1 MNGNKKIMPE
11 SFYSLDTEMSFDKI
25 KRAKDSGDFLV
36 VKVISWDSKK
46 ECLQVNL
53 GNDITGIIPLSEFT
67 IYPTKRS
74 GQLAPS
80 VYTFIS
86 KTVCACVIDSSSDN
100 IVLSRRRNMLKAFN
114 YLSSTQGETIS
125 CQITSIVS
133 YGFFTDVGHG
143 LAGLMHVSD
152 ITVDRI
158 YSPEILGFKTGQL
171 IDAKIISINDV
182 DYHLSLSHKDIF
194 DDISNIYNEG
204 DIIPGIILT
213 PIDESESGY
222 FIHIHPA
229 LGGIMNPPSEEK
241 IPYGTKVIVRIKA
254 FRKDNP
260 QKVKLAF
267 VAFDQS

>member
-25 KRAKDSGDFLV
+25 KRAKDSDDFLV

-114 YLSSTQGETIS
+114 YLSSTQDEIIS
-125 CQITSIVS
+125 CEISHIVG
-133 YGFFTDVGHG
+133 YGFFADVGHG
-143 LAGLMHVSD
+143 LAGLMHISEIAVSR
-152 ITVDRI
+152 TKE
-158 YSPEILGFKTGQL
+158 PGEFGFKVGQL
-171 IDAKIISINDV
+171 IDSKIISINNAN
-182 DYHLSLSHKDIF
+182 YHISLSHKDAF
-194 DDISNIYNEG
+194 NNIADLYSIG
-204 DIIPGIILT
+204 DIIPGTILS
-213 PIDESESGY
+213 PVDENKSGY

-229 LGGIMNPPSEEK
+229 FGGIMDPPSEEE
-241 IPYGTKVIVRIKA
+241 IPYGTKVVVRIKA
-254 FRKDNP
+254 FRKDEP
-260 QKVKLAF
+260 RKIKFAF